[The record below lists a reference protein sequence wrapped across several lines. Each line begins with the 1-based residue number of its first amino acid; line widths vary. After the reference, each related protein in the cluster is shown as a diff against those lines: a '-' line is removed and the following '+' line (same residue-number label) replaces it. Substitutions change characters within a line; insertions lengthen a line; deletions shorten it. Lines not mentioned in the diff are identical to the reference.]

1 MMGIQIESAQRKEA
15 KDTDEAYADFM
26 SEISSLL

>member
-1 MMGIQIESAQRKEA
+1 MMGVHVESAQRKEA

-26 SEISSLL
+26 KEMSSLL